1 MSKWT
6 PFKPF
11 KYQDLL
17 KPELRQKVCVISPP
31 LLSSRVSPPLVSP
44 PLV

>member
-17 KPELRQKVCVISPP
+17 KPELRQKVCEAPSAPLLLP
-31 LLSSRVSPPLVSP
+31 LLSAM
-44 PLV
+44 